1 MIDLKNLTEKQ
12 KKELLKELE
21 AEKTKEEEL
30 KKERRESYKKLVSDV
45 SAETF
50 EKLKKI
56 SRDMSLVKKDIFE
69 SFKAVVDLKEELY
82 GIKENQQSHTFTD
95 TATGT
100 TITIGRRVVDNY
112 DDTVHAGIAKV
123 KKYIATLTDGQGTD
137 IEKVLELL
145 LRKDKNGNLKASR
158 VLELDKLAKDIENE
172 DLKDGVRIIKDA
184 YTPQKTA
191 YFIEAS
197 YKDETGAKRTLPLS
211 LSSVTLGEEYEENI

>member
-56 SRDMSLVKKDIFE
+56 SREMSLVKKDIFE

-82 GIKENQQSHTFTD
+82 GIKENQKPYIYRYSN
-95 TATGT
+95 
-100 TITIGRRVVDNY
+100 RNRNNNNY
-112 DDTVHAGIAKV
+112 W
-123 KKYIATLTDGQGTD
+123 KKSC
-137 IEKVLELL
+137 
-145 LRKDKNGNLKASR
+145 R
-158 VLELDKLAKDIENE
+158 
-172 DLKDGVRIIKDA
+172 
-184 YTPQKTA
+184 
-191 YFIEAS
+191 
-197 YKDETGAKRTLPLS
+197 
-211 LSSVTLGEEYEENI
+211 

>member
-158 VLELDKLAKDIENE
+158 VL
-172 DLKDGVRIIKDA
+172 
-184 YTPQKTA
+184 
-191 YFIEAS
+191 
-197 YKDETGAKRTLPLS
+197 
-211 LSSVTLGEEYEENI
+211 

>member
-12 KKELLKELE
+12 KKELFKELE
-21 AEKTKEEEL
+21 NEKNKEEEL
-30 KKERRESYKKLVSDV
+30 KKEKRESYKKLVSDV

-50 EKLKKI
+50 KKLKEI
-56 SRDMSLVKKDIFE
+56 SRAMSLVKTEIFD
-69 SFKAVVDLKEELY
+69 SFRTIIELKEELY

-95 TATGT
+95 TETGV
-100 TITIGRRVVDNY
+100 TITLGRRVVDIY

-123 KKYIATLTDGQGTD
+123 KKYISTLTDGQGTD
-137 IEKVLELL
+137 IEKILELL

-158 VLELDKLAKDIENE
+158 VLELDKLAKDIDSE
-172 DLKDGVRIIKDA
+172 DLKDGVKIIKDA

-197 YKDETGAKRTLPLS
+197 YKDESGAKRSLPLS
-211 LSSVTLGEEYEENI
+211 LSSVNLEEQYEEHI